1 MKALLIN
8 GSPHARGCTFS
19 ALEEVAK
26 ELNKCGV
33 DSEILQI
40 GVKPISGCIV
50 CGQCRKNDGHCVIK
64 DDGVNEAIDKIK
76 AADAVVLGSP
86 VYYAGVSGQMKSCLD
101 RVFFAG
107 GGNFAQKLG
116 AAVVSCRRG
125 GSVSTFD
132 TLNHYFTICN
142 MPVVPSQYWNSVHGA
157 MPGEAK
163 QDVEGLQTMRTLG
176 YNMAWLLKCIEL
188 GKADG
193 IVPFSESEKQ
203 ITNFIR

>member
-8 GSPHARGCTFS
+8 GSPHAQGCTFS

-26 ELNKCGV
+26 ELHKCGV

-40 GVKPISGCIV
+40 GVKPISGCMV

-86 VYYAGVSGQMKSCLD
+86 VYYAGVSGQMKSFLD

-125 GSVSTFD
+125 GAVSTFD

-142 MPVVPSQYWNSVHGA
+142 MPIVSSQYWNQVHGNQA
-157 MPGEAK
+157 EEAA
-163 QDVEGLQTMRTLG
+163 QDLEGMQTMRTLAQ
-176 YNMAWLLKCIEL
+176 NMAWLLKCIQAGDQNGVSRPVYEA
-188 GKADG
+188 K
-193 IVPFSESEKQ
+193 VQ
-203 ITNFIR
+203 TNFIR